1 MQYQTYGDKMELQM
15 EAIEI
20 QEKIIKEAN
29 KIIEFETL
37 DNKQIYLWR
46 N

>member
-1 MQYQTYGDKMELQM
+1 MELQM